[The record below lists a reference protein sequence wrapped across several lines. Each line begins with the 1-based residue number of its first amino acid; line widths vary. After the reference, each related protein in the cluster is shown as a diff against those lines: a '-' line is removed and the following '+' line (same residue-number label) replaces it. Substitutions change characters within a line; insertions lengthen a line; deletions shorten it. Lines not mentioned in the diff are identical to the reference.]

1 MPTFTDAHG
10 IEITY
15 YVWPVAE
22 PRAVVQITHGV
33 GEHAQRY
40 VELASAL
47 NAAGYSVYA
56 DDHRGH
62 GQTGLKQHNGNLAMM
77 GKLGPGGLRAAVAA
91 VHQFS
96 GVIRAENPGLPLVL
110 FGHSWGSF
118 MVQMIVNEHAAEYDA
133 VVLSGTAY
141 RWPGSLDTGDLN
153 RKHKHLG
160 TTGAEWLSRDPA
172 VAQAFVA
179 DPLTTLSPI
188 AKLFGIRDGLR
199 LFGRPAKNLPE
210 QLPLLVQVGSDDT
223 VGGEKSA
230 LRLVQVY
237 ASRSGL
243 RDILLI
249 VYPGARHEIYNETNR
264 DEVARDLVSWLD
276 ERFPASV
283 SEPRPATASTDAS
296 ATAAPATDAP
306 ATAEPASELSDSA
319 VKAPDIPSDSTRSSP
334 EPR

>member
-1 MPTFTDAHG
+1 MPTFTDAHA
-10 IEITY
+10 IKITY
-15 YVWPVAE
+15 YVWPVAA
-22 PRAVVQITHGV
+22 PRAVVQIAHGV

-40 VELASAL
+40 VELATAL

-62 GQTGLKQHNGNLAMM
+62 GQTGITQHHGNQAMI
-77 GKLGPGGLRAAVAA
+77 GTLGPGGLRAAVAA

-96 GVIRAENPGLPLVL
+96 DVIRAENPGLPLVL

-118 MVQMIVNEHAAEYDA
+118 MVQMIVNSYAAEYDA
-133 VVLSGTAY
+133 VVLSGTAL

-172 VAQAFVA
+172 VAAAFVA
-179 DPLTTLSPI
+179 DPLTTLTPI

-210 QLPLLVQVGSDDT
+210 ELPLLVQVGSDDT

-230 LRLVQVY
+230 LRLVRAYVE
-237 ASRSGL
+237 RSGL
-243 RDILLI
+243 RDIRLI

-264 DEVARDLVSWLD
+264 GDVTSDLVGWLD
-276 ERFPASV
+276 EHFPA
-283 SEPRPATASTDAS
+283 
-296 ATAAPATDAP
+296 
-306 ATAEPASELSDSA
+306 AES
-319 VKAPDIPSDSTRSSP
+319 APDTLDTP